1 LSKLILVRHAES
13 IWNKENRFTGDI
25 DVGLS
30 LVGVHQALDAAKSI
44 PHFDKV
50 YTSALFR
57 CKMTAALVLAS
68 LNKKFSFS
76 DHPVEGLDVP
86 VQEDARLN
94 ERDYGELK
102 GQDKSQVLEMYGREQ
117 FMKWRRGYQDRPPGG
132 ESLHD
137 VTIRVKKFLED
148 TLLPDLDSGKDVLI
162 VAHGNSLRALIKVIE
177 ALSDEAIVDLEIPV
191 MNQTVYEMKKGVFT
205 PLK

>member
-1 LSKLILVRHAES
+1 MSKLILVRHAES